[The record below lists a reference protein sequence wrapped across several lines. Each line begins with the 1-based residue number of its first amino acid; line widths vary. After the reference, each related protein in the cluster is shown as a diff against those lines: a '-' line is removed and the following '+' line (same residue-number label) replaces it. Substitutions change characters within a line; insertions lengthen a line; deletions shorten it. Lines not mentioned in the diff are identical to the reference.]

1 MKWFFFIIDNR
12 ARKKLLLSCVSNA
25 NKLRFLFSYFNPP
38 PHDPSLSL
46 AWFFLWHALVLVN
59 SCYCCS
65 WCNWSRMK
73 IDEIHWDFMH
83 MRGWLWRWWK
93 KSLLSLRSKISI
105 ELRCHEKFLIWKPK
119 IWKDIS
125 RIRRYAWSEKS
136 NETYQLILMR
146 EEVKLN
152 YFTLP
157 STKLLIAIN
166 INCCVGVANIIPR
179 WNHAH

>member
-1 MKWFFFIIDNR
+1 MKWFFSSLTIERGKNCFCHVYQMQTNWD
-12 ARKKLLLSCVSNA
+12 S
-25 NKLRFLFSYFNPP
+25 FFSYFNPP

-73 IDEIHWDFMH
+73 IDENHWDFMH

-105 ELRCHEKFLIWKPK
+105 ELRCHKNFLFENPKFEK
-119 IWKDIS
+119 
-125 RIRRYAWSEKS
+125 
-136 NETYQLILMR
+136 ILQGLDAMLGQ
-146 EEVKLN
+146 KN
-152 YFTLP
+152 QM
-157 STKLLIAIN
+157 KHIN
-166 INCCVGVANIIPR
+166 
-179 WNHAH
+179 